1 MIGWSTGVT
10 PGGRWL
16 RLPRLFPKARA
27 NTQLSEQLNLT
38 VIADHLDDLDLF
50 KLRLGMNAIGGH
62 FRTHINSVSPL
73 LPLRSYEAQAFARA
87 MRILNLQHGHAEKLL
102 AKLGPLVD
110 RFHAALTAVS
120 TDISGTNDVWQ
131 KYADHFW
138 VRLAGRPNDGSAEL

>member
-38 VIADHLDDLDLF
+38 VIADHLDEFDLF

-87 MRILNLQHGHAEKLL
+87 GRDHDELTACSYHGLL
-102 AKLGPLVD
+102 DFGFL
-110 RFHAALTAVS
+110 AALRDPPIQCPEVTLFQGFS
-120 TDISGTNDVWQ
+120 RRTTHTEHGSDDPNGDR
-131 KYADHFW
+131 KY
-138 VRLAGRPNDGSAEL
+138 